1 MLKYLIDPKWEK
13 KLMADIE
20 NKYQYSQLASY
31 SLIDYSKF

>member
-1 MLKYLIDPKWEK
+1 MGK

-31 SLIDYSKF
+31 SLIDYSIY